1 MQLAMRRAI
10 AIGGATFV
18 AVGATL
24 ALSLPAS
31 ANTNHSTVSCTDG
44 VATLHVVLEHYS
56 NTKGPNSVTITDA
69 SGNNDATQIYHSDD
83 FSPQLIQDFT
93 ADGTVAQ
100 TFHIKVVP
108 SAEQLKVDQDYTTPP
123 CPSTTTTTTAPPTT
137 TTTASATTTTA
148 PPTTTKGGILP
159 TTVPPTTTAVLAAG
173 TAPLP
178 NTGVSATM
186 PLTIGGALLVAGG
199 GILLWMRMSAKRR
212 RTS

>member
-31 ANTNHSTVSCTDG
+31 AHTNTTTVSCTDG
-44 VATLHVVLEHYS
+44 VSTLHVSLQSYN
-56 NTKGPNSVTITDA
+56 NTHGPNSVTVTDK
-69 SGNNDATQIYHSDD
+69 SGNNDSVQLYHADD
-83 FSPQLIQDFT
+83 FTPGYNHSFT
-93 ADGTVAQ
+93 EDGTVTQ
-100 TFHIKVVP
+100 VYHLTVVP
-108 SAEQLKVDQDYTTPP
+108 SGGQLAVDQDYTTAP
-123 CPSTTTTTTAPPTT
+123 CPKTPPTTTTTTVPPTTTTTTAPPTT
-137 TTTASATTTTA
+137 
-148 PPTTTKGGILP
+148 TTTKGGILP
-159 TTVPPTTTAVLAAG
+159 TTVPPTTTAVLATG